1 MRNIYKL
8 QFFALSVLILF
19 PWIVYAQVDDWSSSF
34 DDDLSSQ
41 SDIFTDFQEDLGS
54 KEVQEDER
62 FYRHGRFVSTSF
74 GMGLTTFSGNRGK
87 AYHDQHPT
95 LTMGFVYFSDF
106 QSAFG
111 IGLEYSKHFMYLD
124 NETIDTGGDK
134 YGAIEVTF
142 MRPYLAYRYYLDT
155 SDLSSL
161 LTYANPYFIGR
172 IEYWYM
178 NRKFKEY
185 DGTSDSSGSVG
196 ASLGAGIEIPI
207 DLKKNFIGLQFLAHK
222 VTLRD
227 TDNGQFDLGNNCT
240 AGEKCYGY
248 SNLKGM
254 GYSIITSYLF
264 SW

>member
-1 MRNIYKL
+1 MRKL
-8 QFFALSVLILF
+8 LKYITLIVALGHVVST
-19 PWIVYAQVDDWSSSF
+19 AQVDDWSSSF
-34 DDDLSSQ
+34 DDDLSSS

-62 FYRHGRFVSTSF
+62 FYRYGRFVSTAF

-95 LTMGFVYFSDF
+95 LSVGFIYFSDF

-124 NETIDTGGDK
+124 NETIDTGTDR
-134 YGAIEVTF
+134 YGTIEVTF
-142 MRPYLAYRYYLDT
+142 LRPYLAYRYYLDT

-172 IEYWYM
+172 LEYWYM
-178 NRKFKEY
+178 SRNFKDY
-185 DGTSDSSGSVG
+185 NGTTDSSGSIG
-196 ASLGAGIEIPI
+196 ASLGMGIEIPI
-207 DLKKNFIGLQFLAHK
+207 DLKKNFIGLQVLAHR
-222 VTLRD
+222 VTLKD
-227 TDNGQFDLGNNCT
+227 TDNGQFDLGTNCT

-248 SNLKGM
+248 TDLKGM
-254 GYSIITSYLF
+254 GYSIVTSYLF

>member
-1 MRNIYKL
+1 M
-8 QFFALSVLILF
+8 QFFKYLVLAITF
-19 PWIVYAQVDDWSSSF
+19 FGFISKAQVDDFSSNF
-34 DDDLSSQ
+34 DDDLSANNN
-41 SDIFTDFQEDLGS
+41 DIFSDFQEDVGS

-62 FYRHGRFVSTSF
+62 FYRYGRFVSTAF
-74 GMGLTTFSGNRGK
+74 GVGVTTFTGNRGK

-95 LTMGFVYFSDF
+95 LSVGFIYFSDF

-124 NETIDTGGDK
+124 NETVDTANEN
-134 YGAIEVTF
+134 YGTIEITF
-142 MRPYLAYRYYLDT
+142 IRPHLAYRYYFDT
-155 SDLSSL
+155 ADLSSL

-172 IEYWYM
+172 LEYWYQS
-178 NRKFKEY
+178 RKFRDY
-185 DGTSDSSGSVG
+185 DGSSDSSGAIG
-196 ASLGAGIEIPI
+196 ASAGMGIEIPV

-222 VTLRD
+222 VTLQD
-227 TDNGQFDLGNNCT
+227 TDNGQFEVGNNCT

-248 SNLKGM
+248 SDLKGM